1 MNATGGRLKQ
11 CSDLR
16 LSTDKP
22 YPLAMDLIASL
33 QCADQPGIVH
43 AMTSAVLAC
52 GGNIIENQQFTDP
65 TTNTFVMRTRFET
78 SEGQV
83 AAEKSLNEGLAKYQ
97 PSLKIRPTSER
108 PRALVMVTKESHCL
122 RDLLYLNEL
131 GELKVEI
138 PLVISNHEELRQ
150 LVESH
155 GVKFMYLPGDKATQE
170 AEITK
175 QIELLKIDFVVLA
188 RYMQILSAEF
198 CNRMP
203 GKIINIHHSFLPG
216 FKGAK
221 PYHQAHER
229 GVKIIGASAHFVTSD
244 LDEGPIIEQDV
255 AHVTHNATPEELIA
269 IGRDIERRVLAKAVK
284 LYADDKIFIVGKRT
298 VVFS

>member
-1 MNATGGRLKQ
+1 
-11 CSDLR
+11 
-16 LSTDKP
+16 
-22 YPLAMDLIASL
+22 MDLIASL

-65 TTNTFVMRTRFET
+65 ATNSFVMRTRFET
-78 SEGQV
+78 SQGQ
-83 AAEKSLNEGLAKYQ
+83 ASAEKSLSEGLAKYN
-97 PSLKIRPTSER
+97 PALHIRPTSER
-108 PRALVMVTKESHCL
+108 PRALVMVSKESHCL

-138 PLVISNHEELRQ
+138 PLVISNHEDLRQ

-155 GVKFMYLPGDKATQE
+155 GVKFMYLPGDKSAQE

-188 RYMQILSAEF
+188 RYMQILSADL
-198 CNRMP
+198 CDRML

-221 PYHQAHER
+221 PYHQAYER

-255 AHVTHNATPEELIA
+255 AHVTHIATPEELIA

-284 LYADDKIFIVGKRT
+284 LYSEDKIFVVGKRT
-298 VVFS
+298 VVFA

>member
-1 MNATGGRLKQ
+1 
-11 CSDLR
+11 
-16 LSTDKP
+16 
-22 YPLAMDLIASL
+22 MDLIASL
-33 QCADQPGIVH
+33 QCEDQPGIVH

-65 TTNTFVMRTRFET
+65 STNAFVMRTRFET
-78 SEGQV
+78 SQDLDG
-83 AAEKSLNEGLAKYQ
+83 AAKSLNEGLSKFN
-97 PSLKIRPTSER
+97 PSLHIRPTAQK

-122 RDLLYLNEL
+122 RDLLYLEDL
-131 GELKVEI
+131 GELNIEI
-138 PLVISNHEELRQ
+138 PLVISNQEDLRT

-155 GVKFMYLPGDKATQE
+155 GIKFLYLPVNAETKVSQE
-170 AEITK
+170 AEILK
-175 QIELLKIDFVVLA
+175 QISDLKIDFVVLA
-188 RYMQILSAEF
+188 RYMQIMSKEF
-198 CNRMP
+198 CNKLP

-255 AHVTHNATPEELIA
+255 AHVTHVATPEELIA

-284 LYADDKIFIVGKRT
+284 FYADDKVFIVGKRT

>member
-1 MNATGGRLKQ
+1 
-11 CSDLR
+11 
-16 LSTDKP
+16 
-22 YPLAMDLIASL
+22 MDLIASL

-78 SEGQV
+78 SQGLEG
-83 AAEKSLNEGLAKYQ
+83 AERTLNEGLSKFN
-97 PSLKIRPTSER
+97 PSLHIRPTAQK

-122 RDLLYLNEL
+122 RDLLYLEDL
-131 GELKVEI
+131 GELNIEI
-138 PLVISNHEELRQ
+138 PLVISNQEDLRT

-155 GVKFMYLPGDKATQE
+155 GIKFLHIPVTAETKVVQE
-170 AEITK
+170 AEILK
-175 QIELLKIDFVVLA
+175 QINDLKIDFVVLA
-188 RYMQILSAEF
+188 RYMQILSSEF
-198 CNRMP
+198 CDKMP

-255 AHVTHNATPEELIA
+255 AHVTHIATPEELIA

-284 LYADDKIFIVGKRT
+284 FYADDKVFIVGKRT

>member
-1 MNATGGRLKQ
+1 
-11 CSDLR
+11 
-16 LSTDKP
+16 
-22 YPLAMDLIASL
+22 MDLIASL

-65 TTNTFVMRTRFET
+65 STNTFVMRTRFET
-78 SEGQV
+78 SQGLDG
-83 AAEKSLNEGLAKYQ
+83 AEKSLNEGLAKFN
-97 PSLKIRPTSER
+97 PSLHIRPTAQK

-122 RDLLYLNEL
+122 RDLLYLEEL
-131 GELKVEI
+131 GELNIEI
-138 PLVISNHEELRQ
+138 PLVISNREDLRT

-155 GVKFMYLPGDKATQE
+155 GIKFLYLPVSAETKASQE
-170 AEITK
+170 AEILK
-175 QIELLKIDFVVLA
+175 QISELKIDFVVLA
-188 RYMQILSAEF
+188 RYMQIMSKEF
-198 CNRMP
+198 CNKLP

-255 AHVTHNATPEELIA
+255 AHVTHVATPEELIA

-284 LYADDKIFIVGKRT
+284 FYADDKVFIVGKRT

>member
-1 MNATGGRLKQ
+1 
-11 CSDLR
+11 
-16 LSTDKP
+16 
-22 YPLAMDLIASL
+22 MDLIASL

-65 TTNTFVMRTRFET
+65 ATNTFVMRTRFET
-78 SEGQV
+78 SQGQ
-83 AAEKSLNEGLAKYQ
+83 ATAEKSLSDGLAKYH
-97 PSLKIRPTSER
+97 PALHIRPTSQR

-138 PLVISNHEELRQ
+138 PLVISNHEDLRQ

-155 GVKFMYLPGDKATQE
+155 GVEFMYLSGDKTTQE

-175 QIELLKIDFVVLA
+175 QIDLLKIDFVVLA
-188 RYMQILSAEF
+188 RYMQILSADF
-198 CNRMP
+198 CDRMP

-229 GVKIIGASAHFVTSD
+229 GVKIIGASAHFVTSE

-255 AHVTHNATPEELIA
+255 AHVTHIATPEELIA

-284 LYADDKIFIVGKRT
+284 LYSEDKIFVVGKRT
-298 VVFS
+298 VVFA

>member
-1 MNATGGRLKQ
+1 
-11 CSDLR
+11 
-16 LSTDKP
+16 
-22 YPLAMDLIASL
+22 MDLIASL

-78 SEGQV
+78 SQGQA
-83 AAEKSLNEGLAKYQ
+83 AAEKSLNEGLAKYN
-97 PSLKIRPTSER
+97 PALHIRPTSQR
-108 PRALVMVTKESHCL
+108 PRALIMVTKESHCL

-138 PLVISNHEELRQ
+138 PLVISNHEDLRQ

-155 GVKFMYLPGDKATQE
+155 GVKFMYLPGDKASQE

-175 QIELLKIDFVVLA
+175 QIQELKIDFVVLA
-188 RYMQILSAEF
+188 RYMQILSAGF
-198 CNRMP
+198 CNKLP

-255 AHVTHNATPEELIA
+255 AHVTHIATPEELIA

-284 LYADDKIFIVGKRT
+284 LYSEDKIFVVGKRT

>member
-1 MNATGGRLKQ
+1 
-11 CSDLR
+11 
-16 LSTDKP
+16 
-22 YPLAMDLIASL
+22 MDLIASL

-78 SEGQV
+78 SQGQA
-83 AAEKSLNEGLAKYQ
+83 AAEKSLNEGLAKYN
-97 PSLKIRPTSER
+97 PALHIRPTSQR

-138 PLVISNHEELRQ
+138 PLVISNHEDLRQ

-175 QIELLKIDFVVLA
+175 QIQELKIDFVVLA
-188 RYMQILSAEF
+188 RYMQILSADF
-198 CNRMP
+198 CNKLP

-255 AHVTHNATPEELIA
+255 AHVTHIATPEELIA

-284 LYADDKIFIVGKRT
+284 LYSEDKIFVVGKRT
-298 VVFS
+298 VVFA

>member
-1 MNATGGRLKQ
+1 
-11 CSDLR
+11 
-16 LSTDKP
+16 
-22 YPLAMDLIASL
+22 MDLIASL

-65 TTNTFVMRTRFET
+65 STNTFVMRTRFET
-78 SEGQV
+78 SEGLDG
-83 AAEKSLNEGLAKYQ
+83 AEKSLNEGLSNFN
-97 PSLKIRPTSER
+97 PSLHIRPTAQK

-122 RDLLYLNEL
+122 RDLLYLEDL
-131 GELKVEI
+131 GELNIEI
-138 PLVISNHEELRQ
+138 LLVISNQEELRT

-155 GVKFMYLPGDKATQE
+155 GIKFLYLPITAETKVAQE
-170 AEITK
+170 AEILK
-175 QIELLKIDFVVLA
+175 QISDLKIDFVVLA
-188 RYMQILSAEF
+188 RYMQILSSEF
-198 CNRMP
+198 CNKMP

-255 AHVTHNATPEELIA
+255 AHVTHIATPEELIA

-284 LYADDKIFIVGKRT
+284 FYADDKVFIVGKRT

>member
-1 MNATGGRLKQ
+1 
-11 CSDLR
+11 
-16 LSTDKP
+16 
-22 YPLAMDLIASL
+22 MDLIASL

-78 SEGQV
+78 SQGQE
-83 AAEKSLNEGLAKYQ
+83 AAEKSLGEGLSKYN
-97 PSLKIRPTSER
+97 PSLHIRPTSER
-108 PRALVMVTKESHCL
+108 PRALIMVTKESHCL

-138 PLVISNHEELRQ
+138 PLVISNHEDLRQ

-155 GVKFMYLPGDKATQE
+155 GVKFMYLPGDKSTQE
-170 AEITK
+170 AEITN
-175 QIELLKIDFVVLA
+175 QIELLEIDFVVLA
-188 RYMQILSAEF
+188 RYMQILSADF
-198 CNRMP
+198 CDRMP

-255 AHVTHNATPEELIA
+255 AHVTHIATPEELIA

-284 LYADDKIFIVGKRT
+284 LYSEDKIFVVGKRT
-298 VVFS
+298 VVFA

>member
-1 MNATGGRLKQ
+1 
-11 CSDLR
+11 
-16 LSTDKP
+16 
-22 YPLAMDLIASL
+22 MDLIASL
-33 QCADQPGIVH
+33 QCEDQPGIVH

-65 TTNTFVMRTRFET
+65 STNAFVMRTRFET
-78 SEGQV
+78 SQGLEG
-83 AAEKSLNEGLAKYQ
+83 AEKSLNEGLAKFN
-97 PSLKIRPTSER
+97 PSLHIRPTSQK

-122 RDLLYLNEL
+122 RDLLYLEDL
-131 GELKVEI
+131 GELNIEI
-138 PLVISNHEELRQ
+138 PLVISNQEDLRT

-155 GVKFMYLPGDKATQE
+155 GIKFLYLPVTAETKLSQE
-170 AEITK
+170 AEILK
-175 QIELLKIDFVVLA
+175 QINDLKIDFVVLA
-188 RYMQILSAEF
+188 RYMQIMSKEF
-198 CNRMP
+198 CNKLP

-255 AHVTHNATPEELIA
+255 AHVTHVATPEELIA

-284 LYADDKIFIVGKRT
+284 FYADDKVFIVGKRT

>member
-1 MNATGGRLKQ
+1 
-11 CSDLR
+11 
-16 LSTDKP
+16 
-22 YPLAMDLIASL
+22 MDLIASL

-52 GGNIIENQQFTDP
+52 DGNIIENQQFTDP
-65 TTNTFVMRTRFET
+65 TTKTFVMRTRFET
-78 SEGQV
+78 SQGQA
-83 AAEKSLNEGLAKYQ
+83 AAEKSLNEGLAKYN
-97 PSLKIRPTSER
+97 PALHIRPTSQR

-138 PLVISNHEELRQ
+138 PLVISNHEDLRQ

-175 QIELLKIDFVVLA
+175 QIQELKIDFVVLA
-188 RYMQILSAEF
+188 RYMQILSADF
-198 CNRMP
+198 CNKLP

-255 AHVTHNATPEELIA
+255 AHVTHIATPEELIA

-284 LYADDKIFIVGKRT
+284 LYSEDKIFVVGKRT
-298 VVFS
+298 VVFA

>member
-1 MNATGGRLKQ
+1 
-11 CSDLR
+11 
-16 LSTDKP
+16 
-22 YPLAMDLIASL
+22 MDLIASL
-33 QCADQPGIVH
+33 QCKDQPGIVH

-65 TTNTFVMRTRFET
+65 STNEFVMRTRFET
-78 SEGQV
+78 SQGLEG
-83 AAEKSLNEGLAKYQ
+83 AEKSLNEGLAKFN
-97 PSLKIRPTSER
+97 PSLHIRPTAQK

-122 RDLLYLNEL
+122 RDLLYLEEL
-131 GELKVEI
+131 GELNIQI
-138 PLVISNHEELRQ
+138 PLVISNREDLRT

-155 GVKFMYLPGDKATQE
+155 GIKFLYLPVSAETKVSQE
-170 AEITK
+170 AEILK
-175 QIELLKIDFVVLA
+175 QMSDLNIDFVVLA
-188 RYMQILSAEF
+188 RYMQIMSKEF
-198 CNRMP
+198 CNKLP

-255 AHVTHNATPEELIA
+255 AHVTHVATPEELIA

-284 LYADDKIFIVGKRT
+284 FYADDKVFIVGKRT